1 MSNVILIILSVSMLM
16 AVYGK
21 VIYNKYNC
29 NKNNKTLVAVMTV
42 LSLIFFVFAF
52 SFTIIP
58 TGSTGVRMTFGQISN
73 MTVQNGFNW
82 KIPFVQKIETVNNKQ
97 QDIIF
102 KDRIWSETSERT
114 AIYYNNVVVTYQI
127 NAEKSSWIYANVTN
141 YEENLVTQSLVA
153 SAVKSS
159 SKSLG
164 DTDATNRSIIEPKVS
179 KSIQEALNQKYGENT
194 IIVNKVVIDNADFDE
209 SYNKTIAAKQKA
221 QIEAEKQAIDN
232 KKAVDKAKANAE
244 VKKIN
249 AKATAEANEL
259 MEKSI
264 SENILKQMYINKWDS
279 VLPQYVSG
287 DESSIMLGINTQT
300 EKETNKK

>member
-1 MSNVILIILSVSMLM
+1 MLM

-97 QDIIF
+97 QDVVF
-102 KDRIWSETSERT
+102 KDKIWSETNERT

-179 KSIQEALNQKYGENT
+179 KSIQEALNQKYGEDT
-194 IIVNKVVIDNADFDE
+194 IVVNKVVIGNADFDE
-209 SYNKTIAAKQKA
+209 SYNKAIAAKQKA

-244 VKKIN
+244 VKKTN

-264 SENILKQMYINKWDS
+264 SENILRQMYINKWDG

>member
-1 MSNVILIILSVSMLM
+1 MLM

-29 NKNNKTLVAVMTV
+29 YKSNKPLVAVMTV

-102 KDRIWSETSERT
+102 KDRIWSETNERT

-164 DTDATNRSIIEPKVS
+164 DTDATNRSVIEPKVS
-179 KSIQEALNQKYGENT
+179 KSIQEALNQKYGEDT
-194 IIVNKVVIDNADFDE
+194 IVVNKVVIGNADFDE
-209 SYNKTIAAKQKA
+209 SYNKAIAAKQKA

-244 VKKIN
+244 VKKTN

-264 SENILKQMYINKWDS
+264 SENILRQMYINKWDG

>member
-97 QDIIF
+97 QDVVF
-102 KDRIWSETSERT
+102 KDKIWSETNERT

-179 KSIQEALNQKYGENT
+179 KSIQEALNQKYGEDT
-194 IIVNKVVIDNADFDE
+194 IVVNKVVIGNADFDE
-209 SYNKTIAAKQKA
+209 SYNKAIAAKQKA

-244 VKKIN
+244 VKKTN

-264 SENILKQMYINKWDS
+264 SENILRQMYINKWDG